1 MVGELNW
8 LVEPATG
15 EFRADI
21 KLRAREA
28 PHPATLWLEG
38 DVLHVRPDTPAV
50 AAPGQACVVYDHGRV
65 LGAGFIRAARRVDS
79 AAPAA

>member
-8 LVEPATG
+8 LVAPPGG
-15 EFRADI
+15 EFRADL

-28 PHPATLWLEG
+28 PHPATLWLQG
-38 DVLHVRPDTPAV
+38 DLLHVRPDTPAV
-50 AAPGQACVVYDHGRV
+50 AAPGQACVVYEQGRV
-65 LGAGFIRAARRVDS
+65 LGAGFIRAPQRVDS